1 MLIGRAGPVARLR
14 EAIDAAASG
23 RGGLVLVTG
32 EAGIGKTALVTEAT
46 TGHVVIGAACWSDG
60 APQLWP
66 WRQVVR
72 ALGAEFPLGDNEFTV
87 FAAVTEVLL
96 DACRDRALV
105 VVVED
110 LHWADEASLRLLD
123 FAVQHTKFAR
133 LLFIG
138 TYRDDEKPL
147 TVKAPAIVLT
157 GLSQDEV
164 AAMVPAPDDVVDEI
178 TKRSGGN
185 PFFVEQLVRLWQGGS
200 LISTIPPGAAA
211 VVQRRLSRL
220 APATVEVLRTAAVLG
235 REFSAS
241 PLGSPAGLDQAV
253 AARLIRP
260 LGDDRY
266 EFVHDLV
273 RAELH
278 SGPVDVQVFV
288 RAGEDANRRLAW
300 AEAARYYRHALEVA
314 ERDRAEIALELG
326 NALHALKDL
335 RGSRE
340 ALLVARTE
348 AEGDPVLAARVAVAA
363 QLLDGDH
370 DEAARGLSHTA
381 VELARQSGAHLEP
394 SLTSRLGSIYGLGTA
409 AERLAIT
416 DELVR
421 LPDHDVRVGAW
432 RVLSLVE
439 LGDPRYLAEHQA
451 FQAAARGGSPVLR
464 HDAAVTEAMVATLQG
479 RYDDARAAADTARDL
494 GEHPYLDR
502 MHLWWLQQLYIA
514 LRAGAAEE
522 AGKWLAEMRT
532 DPPPFLALL
541 TGELPEH
548 EPGRWLAP
556 MWLRLRVEAA
566 VRSGDRRL
574 CARVRNAVAPFAGQW
589 AVTGTLVLEGPV
601 DGWLAR
607 LDAELGDRDAAAA
620 RWASVAEAAERMGAR
635 PWAEEAH
642 AQLTGGGTF
651 RRAGG
656 VWELRFAGRTAHV
669 PDSKGLRDLHVL
681 VGSPGAEVAATVLAG
696 GGVPG
701 ADPVLDDQAR
711 AAYRRRLTDLDDR
724 IATASDSRAAELD
737 RERQAL
743 LDELRAATGLGGRSR
758 RLGDESERAR
768 KAVTNRI
775 NDALRRLEA
784 QHPELARHLRESI
797 TTGAACR
804 YRPAEPIS
812 WRR

>member
-1 MLIGRAGPVARLR
+1 MLVA
-14 EAIDAAASG
+14 
-23 RGGLVLVTG
+23 G
-32 EAGIGKTALVTEAT
+32 EAGIGKTALVTEVTA
-46 TGHVVIGAACWSDG
+46 GCFVVGAACWSDG
-60 APQLWP
+60 APDLWP

-72 ALGAEFPLGDNEFTV
+72 ALGAEFPLQDNEFAV
-87 FAAVTEVLL
+87 FAAVTEMLL

-123 FAVQHTKFAR
+123 FAVQHTGFAR
-133 LLFIG
+133 LLIIG

-147 TVKAPAIVLT
+147 AVKASTIVLT
-157 GLSQDEV
+157 GLGRDEV
-164 AAMVPAPDDVVDEI
+164 AAMVQAPDDVVDEI
-178 TKRSGGN
+178 TQRSGGN
-185 PFFVEQLVRLWQGGS
+185 PFFVEQLARLWQGGS
-200 LISTIPPGAAA
+200 LLSTIPPGAAA
-211 VVQRRLSRL
+211 VVERRLSRL
-220 APATVEVLRTAAVLG
+220 APETVELLRKAAALG
-235 REFSAS
+235 REFSLS
-241 PLGSPAGLDQAV
+241 PLGSSTGIDQAV

-260 LGDDRY
+260 LGEGRY
-266 EFVHDLV
+266 AFVHDLV

-278 SGPVDVQVFV
+278 SGLTDVRIFI

-300 AEAARYYRHALEVA
+300 AEAARHYRHALDLA
-314 ERDRAEIALELG
+314 EHDRAEIALELG

-340 ALLVARTE
+340 AFRIAVAE
-348 AEGDPVLAARVAVAA
+348 AEGDPALAARVAVTA
-363 QLLDGDH
+363 QLLSD
-370 DEAARGLSHTA
+370 DESIRELSDTA
-381 VELARQSGAHLEP
+381 VELARQSGEHLEE

-409 AERLAIT
+409 AERLAVT
-416 DELVR
+416 DELLR
-421 LPDHDVRVGAW
+421 LPSPDVRVLAW
-432 RVLSLVE
+432 RVLSFIE
-439 LGDPRYLAEHQA
+439 LGDPRYLTEHQA
-451 FQAAARGGSPVLR
+451 FQAAALGGSPVVR

-479 RYDDARAAADTARDL
+479 RYDAARAAADTAREL

-502 MHLWWLQQLYIA
+502 MHLWWLQRWAIA
-514 LRAGAAEE
+514 LRVGDHDEAARWVE
-522 AGKWLAEMRT
+522 EMRA
-532 DPPPFLALL
+532 DPPLFLPLL

-548 EPGRWLAP
+548 EPSRWLAP
-556 MWLRLRVEAA
+556 LWLKLRVDAA

-574 CARVRNAVAPFAGQW
+574 CADVRQAVAPFAGQW
-589 AVTGTLVLEGPV
+589 AVTGTVVVDGPV

-607 LDAELGDRDAAAA
+607 LDAALGDWDGAAA
-620 RWASVAEAAERMGAR
+620 RWASVAEAAERLGAR
-635 PWAEEAH
+635 PWADEARAH
-642 AQLTGGGTF
+642 LGGTF
-651 RRAGG
+651 QRAGR
-656 VWELRFAGRTAHV
+656 VWELRFGGRTAHV

-681 VGSPGAEVAATVLAG
+681 LGSPGTDIAATVLA

-711 AAYRRRLTDLDDR
+711 AAYRRRLVDLDER
-724 IATASDSRAAELD
+724 IAAADDALAAELD

-743 LDELRAATGLGGRSR
+743 LDELRVATGLGGRSR

-775 NDALRRLEA
+775 NDALRRLDG

-804 YRPAEPIS
+804 YRPATPIS

>member
-1 MLIGRAGPVARLR
+1 MLIGRARPVAQLR
-14 EAIDAAASG
+14 EAVDAAVRG
-23 RGGLVLVTG
+23 RGGLVLVAG
-32 EAGIGKTALVTEAT
+32 EAGIGKTALVTEVT
-46 TGHVVIGAACWSDG
+46 TTSVAHVVGAACWSDG
-60 APQLWP
+60 APELWP
-66 WRQVVR
+66 WHQVVR
-72 ALGAEFPLGDNEFTV
+72 ALGAEFPAQDREFDV

-105 VVVED
+105 VVIED

-123 FAVQHTKFAR
+123 FAVQHTGFAR

-138 TYRDDEKPL
+138 TYRDDEVSL
-147 TVKAPAIVLT
+147 AVKASTVVLS
-157 GLSQDEV
+157 GLGRDEV
-164 AAMVPAPDDVVDEI
+164 AAMVHAPDDVVDEI

-185 PFFVEQLVRLWQGGS
+185 PFFVEQLARLWQGGS
-200 LISTIPPGAAA
+200 LLSTIPPGVAA
-211 VVQRRLSRL
+211 VVERRLSRL
-220 APATVEVLRTAAVLG
+220 APATVEVLRQAAALG
-235 REFSAS
+235 REFSLS

-260 LGDDRY
+260 LGNDRY
-266 EFVHDLV
+266 AFVHDLV
-273 RAELH
+273 RAALH
-278 SGPVDVQVFV
+278 SGRVDVHVFV

-300 AEAARYYRHALEVA
+300 AEAARYYRHALDLA
-314 ERDRAEIALELG
+314 DHDRAEIALELG

-340 ALLVARTE
+340 AFRLAVAE
-348 AEGDPVLAARVAVAA
+348 AAGDPALAARVAVTA
-363 QLLDGDH
+363 QLLGGDH
-370 DEAARGLSHTA
+370 DEAARELSDTA
-381 VELARQSGAHLEP
+381 VELARRSGAHLEQ

-432 RVLSLVE
+432 RVLSFVE
-439 LGDPRYLAEHQA
+439 LGDSRYLAEHQA
-451 FQAAARGGSPVLR
+451 FLAAARGGSPVLR
-464 HDAAVTEAMVATLQG
+464 HDAAVTEVLVATLQG
-479 RYDDARAAADTARDL
+479 RYDDARAAADTAREL

-502 MHLWWLQQLYIA
+502 MHLWWLHRWSIA
-514 LRAGAAEE
+514 VRAGDDEE
-522 AGKWLAEMRT
+522 AGRWLAEMRT
-532 DPPPFLALL
+532 DPPPFLPLVE
-541 TGELPEH
+541 GRELP
-548 EPGRWLAP
+548 GNRWLEP
-556 MWLRLRVEAA
+556 MSLRLRVETA
-566 VRSGDRRL
+566 VRSGDRRR
-574 CARVRNAVAPFAGQW
+574 CAEVRKAVEPFAGQW
-589 AVTGTLVLEGPV
+589 AVTATLVLEGPV

-607 LDAELGDRDAAAA
+607 LDAALGNWEAAAA
-620 RWASVAEAAERMGAR
+620 RWASVAEVADRMGAR
-635 PWAEEAH
+635 PWAEEAR
-642 AQLTGGGTF
+642 AQLDGSGTF
-651 RRAGG
+651 RRAGK

-681 VGSPGAEVAATVLAG
+681 VGSPGADVTAVVLA

-711 AAYRRRLTDLDDR
+711 AAYRRRLTELEELL
-724 IATASDSRAAELD
+724 ATASDARAAELD
-737 RERQAL
+737 GEREVL

-758 RLGDESERAR
+758 RLGDETERAR

-775 NDALRRLEA
+775 NDALRRLDG

-804 YRPAEPIS
+804 YRPARPIS